1 MDMIGDIALLFRDS
15 EALVID
21 KPMGLA
27 VDPPRDGSDSVT
39 ARAAAWGMGYAEI
52 PAPIHRLDRDT
63 SGCLILARSI
73 KAHRRLSRTFA
84 EGRVEKLYYAIVA
97 GEVDAAQG
105 RIDMPLGKKSSAAAG
120 WRIVPDQRGKA
131 SVTHWRLVASRGGY
145 SLLALTPETGR
156 THQLRVHLASGLGL
170 PIVGDGVYGGTN
182 GNAGGMMLHAASI
195 RLPRATKDDIAAH
208 APMPPRFAALGFGE
222 PDG

>member
-39 ARAAAWGMGYAEI
+39 ARAAAWGLGYSEI

-73 KAHRRLSRTFA
+73 KAHRRLSRAFA

-97 GEVDAAQG
+97 GQADATEG
-105 RIDMPLGKKSSAAAG
+105 RIDMPLGKKSSAEAG
-120 WRIVPDQRGKA
+120 WRIVPDRHGKA
-131 SVTHWRLVASRGGY
+131 SVTNWRLVESRGGY

-170 PIVGDGVYGGTN
+170 PIVGDSIYGGAN
-182 GNAGGMMLHAASI
+182 GNARGMMLHAASI
-195 RLPRATKDDIAAH
+195 RLPRATKDDIAAR
-208 APMPPRFAALGFGE
+208 APMPPRFAALGFGD

>member
-1 MDMIGDIALLFRDS
+1 MGNIAKPLPLLFRDS

-39 ARAAAWGMGYAEI
+39 ARAEAWMMGYAEI

-73 KAHRRLSRTFA
+73 KAHRRLSRAFA

-97 GEVDAAQG
+97 GQPDAAEG
-105 RIDMPLGKKSSAAAG
+105 CIDMPLGKKSSAQMG
-120 WRIVPDQRGKA
+120 WRIVPDQHGKG
-131 SVTHWRLVASRGGY
+131 SVTHWRLVESRGGY

-170 PIVGDGVYGGTN
+170 PIVGDAVYGKGDPR
-182 GNAGGMMLHAASI
+182 GMMLHAASI
-195 RLPRATKDDIAAH
+195 SLPRTTKEAIVAH
-208 APMPPRFAALGFGE
+208 APLPERFAAFGFGD
-222 PDG
+222 PNG

>member
-1 MDMIGDIALLFRDS
+1 MEMIGDIALLFRDS

-39 ARAAAWGMGYAEI
+39 ARAQAWGMGYAEI

-73 KAHRRLSRTFA
+73 KAHRRLSRAFA

-105 RIDMPLGKKSSAAAG
+105 RIDMPLAKKSSAASG
-120 WRIVPDQRGKA
+120 WRIVPDQGGKA
-131 SVTHWRLVASRGGY
+131 SVTHWRLIESRGGY

-170 PIVGDGVYGGTN
+170 PIVGDGVYGGAN
-182 GNAGGMMLHAASI
+182 GDAGGMMLHAASI
-195 RLPRATKDDIAAH
+195 RLPRATKDDIAAR
-208 APMPPRFAALGFGE
+208 APMPPRFTALGFGD
-222 PDG
+222 PHG